1 MLSTDFKE
9 FIELL
14 NFTQVEYMVVGGYAL
29 ASYGHP
35 RFTGDIDIWVNPTP
49 VNIEKLM
56 GVLGTFGFAS
66 LGLKESDFLV
76 PEAVVQLGYPPA
88 RIDLL
93 TAIDGVS
100 FSDCYVRRSLTKTDG
115 IEMSVIDMADFKIN
129 KQATGR
135 HKDLAD
141 LEVLNSTQS
150 IGMAA
155 EVAHGSCT
163 DLPSARK

>member
-1 MLSTDFKE
+1 VLWSNFAFKPIRYRILITVLNTDFKE

-14 NFTQVEYMVVGGYAL
+14 NSTQVEYMVVGGYAL

-35 RFTGDIDIWVNPTP
+35 RFTGDIDIWVRPSP
-49 VNIEKLM
+49 SNIQKLI
-56 GVLGTFGFAS
+56 GVLGAFGFAS

-76 PEAVVQLGYPPA
+76 PEAVIQLGYPPA

-100 FSDCYVRRSLTKTDG
+100 FSDCYARRSLTKTDDL
-115 IEMSVIDMADFKIN
+115 EMSVIDIADFKIN
-129 KQATGR
+129 KLATGR

-141 LEVLNSTQS
+141 LEVLNSKK
-150 IGMAA
+150 
-155 EVAHGSCT
+155 V
-163 DLPSARK
+163 K

>member
-14 NFTQVEYMVVGGYAL
+14 NCTQTEYMVVGGYAL

-35 RFTGDIDIWVNPTP
+35 RFTGDIDIWVNPT
-49 VNIEKLM
+49 VTNIEKLL

-66 LGLKESDFLV
+66 LGLKESDFLE
-76 PEAVVQLGYPPA
+76 PEAMIQLGYPPA

-93 TAIDGVS
+93 TAIDGVT
-100 FSDCYVRRSLTKTDG
+100 FTDCYSRRSVTQTDG
-115 IEMSVIDMADFKIN
+115 IEMFVIDIADFKIN
-129 KQATGR
+129 KLAAGR

-141 LEVLNSTQS
+141 LEMLNSTKS
-150 IGMAA
+150 
-155 EVAHGSCT
+155 
-163 DLPSARK
+163 L

>member
-35 RFTGDIDIWVNPTP
+35 RFTGDIDIWVNPSP
-49 VNIEKLM
+49 PNIQKLID
-56 GVLGTFGFAS
+56 VLGTFGFAS

-76 PEAVVQLGYPPA
+76 PEAVIQLGYPPA

-93 TAIDGVS
+93 TAIDGVT
-100 FSDCYVRRSLTKTDG
+100 FLDCFARRNLTEIDN
-115 IEMSVIDMADFKIN
+115 IEISVIDVNDFKIN

-141 LEVLNSTQS
+141 LEVLNSTK
-150 IGMAA
+150 
-155 EVAHGSCT
+155 V
-163 DLPSARK
+163 

>member
-14 NFTQVEYMVVGGYAL
+14 NCAEVEYMVVGGYAL

-49 VNIEKLM
+49 ANVEKLL

-76 PEAVVQLGYPPA
+76 PEAVIQLGYPPA

-93 TAIDGVS
+93 TAIDGVA
-100 FSDCYVRRSLTKTDG
+100 FSDCYARKSVTQTDG
-115 IEMSVIDMADFKIN
+115 IEMLVIDIADFKIN
-129 KQATGR
+129 KLAAGR

-141 LEVLNSTQS
+141 LEVLNSTAS
-150 IGMAA
+150 DK
-155 EVAHGSCT
+155 ST
-163 DLPSARK
+163 PRK

>member
-14 NFTQVEYMVVGGYAL
+14 NSAQVEYMVVGGYAL

-35 RFTGDIDIWVNPTP
+35 RFTGDIDIWVNPTSS
-49 VNIEKLM
+49 NIEKLI

-76 PEAVVQLGYPPA
+76 PQAVIQLGYPPA

-100 FSDCYVRRSLTKTDG
+100 FADCYLRKSVTQADG
-115 IEMSVIDMADFKIN
+115 IEMAVINIADFKKN
-129 KQATGR
+129 KLASGR

-141 LEVLNSTQS
+141 LEALKK
-150 IGMAA
+150 
-155 EVAHGSCT
+155 
-163 DLPSARK
+163 L